1 MTERSGGLRGREAP
15 PEGLTEGAHAPGAR
29 WERRADAA
37 LGVAASAILFCMMT
51 LTFVDVVLRYVFNR
65 PLRGGFEVTE
75 LLLLVLIFAGL
86 PLVTHANE
94 HVTMDLIDRWLGSR
108 GRALLSRFMELASA
122 ALMFGLTWL
131 MWLRAARVAGYGD
144 TTDVLRIVVAP
155 FVYFMVAMI
164 LLSGLIHLWRAFT
177 AYPR

>member
-1 MTERSGGLRGREAP
+1 
-15 PEGLTEGAHAPGAR
+15 
-29 WERRADAA
+29 
-37 LGVAASAILFCMMT
+37 
-51 LTFVDVVLRYVFNR
+51 
-65 PLRGGFEVTE
+65 
-75 LLLLVLIFAGL
+75 
-86 PLVTHANE
+86 
-94 HVTMDLIDRWLGSR
+94 
-108 GRALLSRFMELASA
+108 MELASA

-144 TTDVLRIVVAP
+144 TTDVLRIAVAP

>member
-1 MTERSGGLRGREAP
+1 MSGQVGVGPAQANP
-15 PEGLTEGAHAPGAR
+15 

-37 LGVAASAILFCMMT
+37 LGIAASAILFCMMS

-75 LLLLVLIFAGL
+75 LMLLALIFAGL

-94 HVTMDLIDRWLGSR
+94 HVTMDLIDRWLSAR
-108 GRALLSRFMELASA
+108 QRQVLGRLMEAISA
-122 ALMFGLTWL
+122 ALMFVLTWL
-131 MWLRAARVAGYGD
+131 MWIKAQRIAGYGD
-144 TTDVLRIVVAP
+144 TTDVLRILVGP

-164 LLSGLIHLWRAFT
+164 LLSGLIHLYRAFS
-177 AYPR
+177 AAPR

>member
-1 MTERSGGLRGREAP
+1 MTGG
-15 PEGLTEGAHAPGAR
+15 PGVGPAQQGNR

-37 LGVAASAILFCMMT
+37 LGIAASAILFSMMT
-51 LTFVDVVLRYVFNR
+51 LTFVDVILRYLFNR

-94 HVTMDLIDRWLGSR
+94 HVTMDLIDRWLGP
-108 GRALLSRFMELASA
+108 RARRWLTRAMEAVSA
-122 ALMFGLTWL
+122 ALMFTLTWL
-131 MWLRAARVAGYGD
+131 MWGKAARIAGYGD
-144 TTDVLRIVVAP
+144 TTDVLRIAVGP

-164 LLSGLIHLWRAFT
+164 LLSGLIHLYRAF
-177 AYPR
+177 APGAR